1 MPCAITRL
9 SVPVY
14 RRPLFGVL
22 YRTPPDWRQA
32 VAELTG
38 VALHVFKRVDFRRG
52 GDQAEQALRILRC
65 LVRGFVIS
73 KMAATVFCRA
83 VRVSANLRPWDRIFI
98 LGLPALAA
106 Q

>member
-38 VALHVFKRVDFRRG
+38 VALHVFKRVDFRG
-52 GDQAEQALRILRC
+52 GGATKL
-65 LVRGFVIS
+65 S
-73 KMAATVFCRA
+73 KPFAFSAVWFAA
-83 VRVSANLRPWDRIFI
+83 SS
-98 LGLPALAA
+98 
-106 Q
+106 